1 MHSDTPLP
9 TYEVSKFKHFR
20 FNLIQFL
27 RLPID
32 ISEGDLRNAI
42 RRCSANVFAEY
53 MSRAQR
59 AVAGAGSRERAPERM
74 HG

>member
-1 MHSDTPLP
+1 MHSDIPLP

-20 FNLIQFL
+20 FNLIRFL